1 MIKGVNKRILEV
13 HFPDSDC
20 FEKAVIFLRSD
31 APPADEK
38 TLAAAR
44 TDIGDLEPEIR
55 KLCTFSAGTKLTH
68 LIKRVFDIAAKIA
81 VIICAV
87 CACAWIT
94 GLL

>member
-1 MIKGVNKRILEV
+1 MIKGVNKRILEIR
-13 HFPDSDC
+13 FPDSDC

-38 TLAAAR
+38 ALVEAGK
-44 TDIGDLEPEIR
+44 DIGALEPEIR
-55 KLCTFSAGTKLTH
+55 KLCTFSAGTKITH
-68 LIKRVFDIAAKIA
+68 LIKRAFDIAAKIA

-87 CACAWIT
+87 CACAWVT